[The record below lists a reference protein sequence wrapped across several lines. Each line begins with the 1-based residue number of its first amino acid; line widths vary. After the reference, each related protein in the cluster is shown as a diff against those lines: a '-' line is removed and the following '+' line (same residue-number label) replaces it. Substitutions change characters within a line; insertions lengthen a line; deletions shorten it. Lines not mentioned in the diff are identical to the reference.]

1 MLWTDLQDVKSI
13 VRSAGPDFEEFN
25 LTDCAVD
32 ILLAASKRA
41 MDRGPGEITP
51 EHVLF
56 GMATPVERR
65 MVRVVLKGLG
75 VDLPRNMAQISA
87 ILPAR
92 AKGDTVARHSFS
104 PQTVRLLSEAK
115 AESDELGHNWI
126 GSEHL
131 LLGLLRCGPC
141 AAGEFLRETGVT
153 PERFRRELVTVLT
166 RSRLSSSQD

>member
-1 MLWTDLQDVKSI
+1 MLWTDLQYVKSI
-13 VRSAGPDFEEFN
+13 VRSAGPDFEDFN

-32 ILLAASKRA
+32 ILLVASNRA
-41 MDRGPGEITP
+41 MGRGHGKITP

-56 GMATPVERR
+56 GMATHVERR
-65 MVRVVLKGLG
+65 VVRVVLEGFG
-75 VDLPRNMAQISA
+75 VDLPRNLAQIAA
-87 ILPAR
+87 ILPAH
-92 AKGDTVARHSFS
+92 AKGDAVASHSFS

-131 LLGLLRCGPC
+131 TLGLLRCGPC
-141 AAGEFLRETGVT
+141 AAGEFLREKGVT

-166 RSRLSSSQD
+166 RSRLGH